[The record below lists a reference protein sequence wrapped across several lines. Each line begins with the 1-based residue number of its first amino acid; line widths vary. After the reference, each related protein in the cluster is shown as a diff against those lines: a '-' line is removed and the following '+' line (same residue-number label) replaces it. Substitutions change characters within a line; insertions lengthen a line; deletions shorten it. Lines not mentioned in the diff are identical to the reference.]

1 MTVDILPD
9 VALLE
14 IFNFYMDELHNLEE
28 DHIEP
33 WHTLV
38 HVCGKWRNVVFGSP
52 RRLGLRIYYKA
63 RTPVRKMLD
72 LWPPLPIAVTVF
84 SPKERD
90 VDNIIAVLEH
100 NVRICEID
108 ITNGPSL
115 KRSQFERLLAA
126 MQRPFPALT
135 RLVLAFEYETAPA
148 IPALFLGG
156 CAPRLQ
162 TFRLGRIPFPGLPTL
177 LLSATHL
184 VHLDLWKIPHSG
196 YISPEAIVTCLS
208 TLIRLES
215 LVIKFESPRSRLDR
229 KNQKPPPQTR
239 TLVPVLTEL
248 WFQGTSDYFE
258 DLVARVHAPLLD
270 KLRALF
276 FHQLIFDT
284 PELAQFISR
293 TPKFR
298 THDEARVFFSLRVIY
313 VTLPQTLDGKLEL
326 GILCRQ
332 PDWQVSSLAQVC
344 TSLPRALFSMVER
357 LYFQSSDLSL
367 YWQDDIDNS
376 QWLEFLRPFTA
387 VKGFYLPKIFVPL
400 VVPALQE
407 LVRATEVLPALQ
419 TLFLD
424 KPHPSDPVQEAI
436 GQFVSARQLSGH
448 PIAISRRVNKW
459 ND

>member
-1 MTVDILPD
+1 MLPD

-14 IFNFYMDELHNLEE
+14 IFNFYVDELHNLE
-28 DHIEP
+28 DQTEP

-63 RTPVRKMLD
+63 RIPVRKMLD

-100 NVRICEID
+100 NDRICEID

-115 KRSQFERLLAA
+115 KRPQFERLLAA
-126 MQRPFPALT
+126 MQQPFPALT
-135 RLVLAFEYETAPA
+135 RLVLAFECETALA
-148 IPALFLGG
+148 IPTLFLGG
-156 CAPRLQ
+156 CAPHLQ
-162 TFRLGRIPFPGLPTL
+162 TLHLERIPFSGLPTL

-208 TLIRLES
+208 VMMRLES
-215 LVIKFESPRSRLDR
+215 LIIKFESPRSRLDR

-248 WFQGTSDYFE
+248 WFQGASDY
-258 DLVARVHAPLLD
+258 LGGIVARIHAPLLD

-298 THDEARVFFSLRVIY
+298 THDEAHVFFSLRVIY
-313 VTLPQTLDGKLEL
+313 LSLPQTLDGKLEL

-332 PDWQVSSLAQVC
+332 PDWQVSSLAQFC
-344 TSLPRALFSMVER
+344 GASLPRALFSMVER

-367 YWQDDIDNS
+367 YWRDDIENS

-400 VVPALQE
+400 LVPALQE
-407 LVRATEVLPALQ
+407 LVGERVAEVLPALQ

-424 KPHPSDPVQEAI
+424 KPHPSDPAQEAI
-436 GQFVSARQLSGH
+436 GQFVSARQFSGH
-448 PIAISRRVNKW
+448 PIAISRRVPKW